1 MAQAGSTGLQN
12 TSELKISDS
21 EKIKS
26 RFKRGMLSVIQEAK
40 IPRTFPKIISELFKT
55 ESHFSTKSEKLL
67 YNQQTLRFR
76 DQKTWPT

>member
-26 RFKRGMLSVIQEAK
+26 RFKRRMLSVIQEAK
-40 IPRTFPKIISELFKT
+40 IPRTFPKIT
-55 ESHFSTKSEKLL
+55 
-67 YNQQTLRFR
+67 
-76 DQKTWPT
+76 